1 MAIVVID
8 PGHGGNREVGGSSAN
23 NAEGPTGLLEKT
35 VTLELG
41 LRTRDLLVR
50 QGIDVY
56 LTRDDDRNLSLADRA
71 AVAKEVEADAFVSIH
86 LNGFNGKAQGTE
98 TFHHTQARAASKAL
112 AAAVQA
118 GVLRATD
125 LKDRGVKVDQLG
137 VLRPEHHAPDTA
149 ACLVEVSFMDVQ
161 DEEARLKTNAYKDA
175 VSQALASAILGWLL
189 ADQRIRPEIVAAR
202 PEQWRITEKP
212 RGFMDKPLVLE
223 DGFSRLHMEV
233 AGLSDAPDRPDGP
246 KPRHRGGRGKGTTP
260 SPVDFFVE
268 PGAKI
273 PPKAAGVP
281 DLDRM
286 SLGWRTERLFPTETG
301 IASPEAIIGLDE
313 SLDAVFLD
321 IMAKRRKGVCIIWT
335 SGIDSQGRS
344 GDWMGTGFLVAPDI
358 LLTNHHV
365 LNSPEVAGNATVSFD
380 FERGAPDLQQSRN
393 APPQRG
399 REYRLNPD
407 RLFVTSPYDGGLD
420 FTFVGI
426 DQVPAADGGVSRM
439 ERAAF
444 VIRSGE
450 RAFLIHHPGG
460 KPKRVSLEDTDIV
473 GARPDGA
480 VIHYTT
486 DTEPGSSGSPVF
498 DRTGRL
504 IALHH
509 ASRANDSG
517 LADSAGVV
525 SRFVNEGI
533 KIAAIALEL
542 ENRRARRPDPMID
555 NVLNE
560 IYGADTL
567 AGFFGAAGRRVRDN
581 RPGAERVVDTY
592 SATVQDIDVGFWN
605 IEWFA
610 NRYSAKLDEVATL
623 ITDLGLDIWALV
635 ETSPKATEALVRR
648 IEEKFGLRLECLH
661 SEPRAPT
668 SKQTTSVLWNPA
680 TVDGTLER
688 WPPEL
693 EELFALRS
701 EDFDLGP
708 EAAKPKPGKI
718 FDRHPGL
725 FRFQPRQQS
734 GALPDFYLVP
744 VHLKAM
750 EEGWERRRMAS
761 QILAH
766 AVQHMV
772 DQHHADADWII
783 GGDFNAELE
792 SGDFGALTK
801 ARFVPLS
808 AQDEAEGALTY
819 LKSPRSLIE
828 HVFLSPNMSR
838 LYGPQDFF
846 ILAKEKSQ
854 VDYLKRFSDHRPVL
868 LRLSA
873 ADGAERQPAPVRDIG
888 AQIAARLAALVT
900 ST

>member
-8 PGHGGNREVGGSSAN
+8 PGHGGRREVGGSSAN
-23 NAEGPTGLLEKT
+23 NAKGPTGLLEKT
-35 VTLELG
+35 VTLEIG
-41 LRTRDLLVR
+41 LHTRNWLAQ
-50 QGIDVY
+50 QGIDVH
-56 LTRDDDRNLSLADRA
+56 LTRDDDRNLGLAARA
-71 AVAKEVEADAFVSIH
+71 AMAKAARADAFVSIH
-86 LNGFNGKAQGTE
+86 LNGFNGKSQGTE
-98 TFHHTQARAASKAL
+98 TFHHTQAGADSKAL

-118 GVLRATD
+118 GLIRATG
-125 LKDRGVKVDQLG
+125 LKDRGVKSDRLG
-137 VLRPEHHAPDTA
+137 VLRPEHHFSDTA
-149 ACLVEVSFMDVQ
+149 ACLAEVSFMDVP
-161 DEEARLKTNAYKDA
+161 DEEARLRSDAYKAA
-175 VSQALASAILGWLL
+175 VSEALGAAILGWLV
-189 ADQRIRPEIVAAR
+189 ADQRLRPELLAGELERFPVA
-202 PEQWRITEKP
+202 EEIG
-212 RGFMDKPLVLE
+212 GFPGTALVLE
-223 DGFSRLHMEV
+223 DGFSRLHRDGS
-233 AGLSDAPDRPDGP
+233 AATAPDQPDRL
-246 KPRHRGGRGKGTTP
+246 KVSPRVSRAESAT
-260 SPVDFFVE
+260 SEPVDFFVD
-268 PGAKI
+268 PSAKT
-273 PPKAAGVP
+273 PSKAAGVP
-281 DLDRM
+281 NLDRM
-286 SLGWRTERLFPTETG
+286 SLGWRTERLVPTETG
-301 IASPEAIIGLDE
+301 VASPEAIIGSDE
-313 SLDAVFLD
+313 SLDAVFLE
-321 IMAKRRKGVCIIWT
+321 ILAKRRKGVCIIWT
-335 SGIDSQGRS
+335 SGVNFEGSP

-365 LNSPEVAGNATVSFD
+365 LNSLEVAGNATVSFD
-380 FERGAPDLQQSRN
+380 FERGAPDLQQGRD
-393 APPQRG
+393 APPLRG

-407 RLFVTSPYDGGLD
+407 RLFVTSPYEGGLD

-426 DQVPAADGGVSRM
+426 DQVPTADGAVSRM

-460 KPKRVSLEDTDIV
+460 KPKRVSLEDTDVV

-509 ASRANDSG
+509 ASRANDGG
-517 LADSAGVV
+517 LADAAGAV

-542 ENRRARRPDPMID
+542 ETRRARRPDPMID

-592 SATVQDIDVGFWN
+592 SATAQDIDVGFWN

-610 NRYSAKLDEVATL
+610 NQYGTKLDEVATL

-661 SEPRAPT
+661 SEPKAST
-668 SKQTTSVLWNPA
+668 AKQTTSVVWNPA
-680 TVDGTLER
+680 TVEGVLER
-688 WPPEL
+688 WPPKVER
-693 EELFALRS
+693 LFALRS

-708 EAAKPKPGKI
+708 EATAPKPGKI
-718 FDRHPGL
+718 FDRYPGL
-725 FRFQPRQQS
+725 FHFQPRQRS
-734 GALPDFYLVP
+734 GTLPDFYLVP
-744 VHLKAM
+744 VHLKAKD
-750 EEGWERRRMAS
+750 EGWERRRMAS

-766 AVQHMV
+766 AVKHMI
-772 DQHHADADWII
+772 DQHQADGDWVI

-792 SGDFGALTK
+792 TGDFNALRN

-819 LKSPRSLIE
+819 LKSPHSLID

-868 LRLSA
+868 IRLSA
-873 ADGAERQPAPVRDIG
+873 TAGTERQPAAVRDFG
-888 AQIAARLAALVT
+888 AQITARLAAAEEPA
-900 ST
+900 